1 MGCGGCVRVEPLWLP
16 LLMGGR
22 WTWPARCTLMREI
35 WNQWRFHTSRQT
47 RCWLYIL
54 HRRRQTESRSWC
66 WYSAQN
72 NAPWLFKKKD
82 SYWSVEHHRL
92 IVSPNFITGF
102 KIRYQ
107 EKWPSSSLRRWQ
119 DDTQKKV
126 LLSPASHSYS
136 LSPLTVKEAF
146 TYLMLLRSKS
156 FCMINVQMCR
166 CFFEWFI
173 RLLPFSPEGRS
184 GETCQN
190 SVMAKENTNMTALLA
205 SNLR

>member
-47 RCWLYIL
+47 GCWLYIL

-102 KIRYQ
+102 KIHVTKKNDLPAVYD
-107 EKWPSSSLRRWQ
+107 KYGNKLMSSSLRGWGQ
-119 DDTQKKV
+119 
-126 LLSPASHSYS
+126 SS
-136 LSPLTVKEAF
+136 
-146 TYLMLLRSKS
+146 
-156 FCMINVQMCR
+156 
-166 CFFEWFI
+166 
-173 RLLPFSPEGRS
+173 
-184 GETCQN
+184 ETCSTSLKT
-190 SVMAKENTNMTALLA
+190 SVWDVDKTTHTEESSSQSCFSFIQLVPTDSKGSFYLSHVTEE
-205 SNLR
+205 